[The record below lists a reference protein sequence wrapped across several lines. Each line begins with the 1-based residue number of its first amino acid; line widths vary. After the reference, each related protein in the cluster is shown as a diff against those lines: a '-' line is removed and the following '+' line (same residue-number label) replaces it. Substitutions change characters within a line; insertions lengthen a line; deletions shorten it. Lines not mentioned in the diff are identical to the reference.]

1 MGKKEYSLRLT
12 KETGQCKK
20 KTITQRIALETHTHI
35 HTHGNGAG
43 NIVNGVHHPET
54 QCSR

>member
-1 MGKKEYSLRLT
+1 MGKKEYSLCLT

-20 KTITQRIALETHTHI
+20 KTITQRTALETHT

-43 NIVNGVHHPET
+43 NTVNGVQIPET